1 MTTRTAGILLLSLMF
16 MAAPAQTGGDNIYEF
31 LNLTHSGL
39 ISSVGGSNVSL
50 PGINLNFAWHN
61 PALLSSDFDK
71 NLALSY
77 SNYIAD
83 INYGL
88 VMYSRSLPKK
98 GNIAG
103 GLTYLNYGSFTE
115 ADAAGNI
122 TGSFRASETALTII
136 YSFELD
142 SMFTFGINFKPVLSQ
157 LEKYTSLGFAFDIGA
172 SWHNPMNLISAGLVF
187 RNIGYQITTYGGEA
201 RGNLPFEIMAG
212 ISARLA
218 HAPFRFSLT
227 VRHIEKYDLT
237 YQYKQ
242 ADDSPAQASED
253 FFENVMRHIVIGT
266 EIIPHKNFYL
276 SFGYNHQRRSEMHT
290 GSGVAGSGFSW
301 GFGVNTSMLSV
312 EFGRATYHL
321 AGSSTHITMIIYP
334 GLMGKKNNFPREIA
348 SKSSFMNF

>member
-1 MTTRTAGILLLSLMF
+1 MTTRIAGILLLSLSSMV
-16 MAAPAQTGGDNIYEF
+16 APAQTGGDNIYEF

-71 NLALSY
+71 SLALSY
-77 SNYIAD
+77 SNYFAD

-88 VMYSRSLPKK
+88 VMYSRSLQKR

-103 GLTYLNYGSFTE
+103 GVTYLNYGSFTE

-122 TGSFRASETALTII
+122 TGSFRASESALTII
-136 YSFELD
+136 YSYELD

-157 LEKYTSLGFAFDIGA
+157 LEKYNSFGFAFDIGA
-172 SWHNPMNLISAGLVF
+172 SWHNPGNLISAGLVL

-227 VRHIEKYDLT
+227 VRHLEKYDLT
-237 YQYKQ
+237 YQYREPEEI
-242 ADDSPAQASED
+242 PAPAPED
-253 FFENVMRHIVIGT
+253 FFENIMRHIIIGT

-276 SFGYNHQRRSEMHT
+276 SFGYNHQRRSELHT
-290 GSGVAGSGFSW
+290 ESGVAGSGFSW
-301 GFGVNTSMLSV
+301 GFGFNTSMLSL

-321 AGSSTHITMIIYP
+321 AGSSNHISLIIRTDLVY
-334 GLMGKKNNFPREIA
+334 KRIR
-348 SKSSFMNF
+348 